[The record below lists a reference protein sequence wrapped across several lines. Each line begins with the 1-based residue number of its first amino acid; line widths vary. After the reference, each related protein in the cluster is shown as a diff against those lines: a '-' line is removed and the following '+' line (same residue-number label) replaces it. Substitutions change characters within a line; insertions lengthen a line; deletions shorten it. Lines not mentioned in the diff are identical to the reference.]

1 MAQGPLAGALST
13 CNVKAWAT
21 GEGNEGLQLG
31 NWLLRGMGGAG
42 LEAALM
48 RGVVARSHWKR
59 WCWLWPSGALGQPA
73 VGIKVAVNT
82 APRASLAGQV
92 WGQVQG
98 CNSVPKH
105 SRACP

>member
-1 MAQGPLAGALST
+1 
-13 CNVKAWAT
+13 
-21 GEGNEGLQLG
+21 
-31 NWLLRGMGGAG
+31 
-42 LEAALM
+42 M